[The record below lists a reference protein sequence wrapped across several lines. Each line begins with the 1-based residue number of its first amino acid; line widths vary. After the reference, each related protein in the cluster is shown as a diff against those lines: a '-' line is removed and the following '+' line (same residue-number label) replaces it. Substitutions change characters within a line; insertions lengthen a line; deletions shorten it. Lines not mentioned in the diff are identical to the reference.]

1 MDGAITGRFMASL
14 LLAGLLVLACTVP
27 AVAAGQADGM
37 ETDHS
42 GHDMGAMGAERDELG
57 RRLHGMKHEIT
68 PEMGDEIRSK
78 VALYKDFS
86 DAEIAMAMENMGPNY
101 EWYISKPELKGD
113 QGVLLLMHGFRDR
126 GDKAFKERMQ
136 SIADIFPTAMA
147 AGMSMM
153 MSDHIQWALRDLEA
167 AGAKTIVVV
176 PIVSTEYN
184 TMLRQWQYIF
194 GLWDT
199 PEYLAVPRV
208 ETNAKIVFA
217 SPPNDDPLVA
227 EILLDHAL
235 EISTDPERELVI
247 IVAHGP
253 SSDADNKRALEMLDN
268 LAQYVQED
276 SDFSKVVGFTLQDDA
291 APEIRAAN
299 VARLRAMVEK
309 AASEGKDVLIVSDLI
324 GTYTIQSKLRKDLK
338 GLKYRFN
345 RKGIIEH
352 DAFMK
357 WLLETIHQ
365 GFRSSRKAD

>member
-1 MDGAITGRFMASL
+1 MNRTTTTFPAGL
-14 LLAGLLVLACTVP
+14 LLAMVLALVCAVP
-27 AVAAGQADGM
+27 GLADEQSEGM
-37 ETDHS
+37 TMDHS

-68 PEMGDEIRSK
+68 PEVANEIRAK
-78 VALYKDFS
+78 VSLYKDFS
-86 DAEIAMAMENMGPNY
+86 DAEIALAMQNMGPNY
-101 EWYISKPELKGD
+101 EWFISKPDVQGE

-136 SIADIFPTAMA
+136 PIADVFPTAMA

-153 MSDHIQWALRDLEA
+153 MSDHIQWAVRDLES

-176 PIVSTEYN
+176 PIVSTEFN
-184 TMLRQWQYIF
+184 TMLRQWEYIF
-194 GLWDT
+194 GLRDES
-199 PEYLAVPRV
+199 EYVAVPRV
-208 ETNAKIVFA
+208 KTDAKIVMA

-235 EISTDPERELVI
+235 ELSTNPENEVVI

-253 SSDADNKRALEMLDN
+253 SFDEDNKRAMQQLAN
-268 LAQYVQED
+268 LARYMSED
-276 SDFSKVVGFTLQDDA
+276 SDFSEITGLTLQDDA
-291 APEIRAAN
+291 PREVRAAN

-309 AASEGKDVLIVSDLI
+309 AASEGKDVLIVSNLI
-324 GTYTIQSKLRKDLK
+324 GTFTIQAKLRKDLK
-338 GLKYRFN
+338 GLDYKFN

-357 WLLETIHQ
+357 WLLETIHE
-365 GFRSSRKAD
+365 GFRSSRKGD